1 MLYRLEEHTPQLP
14 APGRY
19 FVADNATVLGRVMLG
34 EDVGIW
40 FNAVVRGDVED
51 IVIGA
56 RTNIQDNCVLHADA
70 GSPLHVGE
78 GVTVGHQATVHGC
91 TVGDNSLI
99 GIQAVVLNGAKIGRN
114 CIIGANALIAEG
126 KEIPDNSLVLGA
138 PGRVKREL
146 TTEELEG
153 LRHSATHYVNN
164 FRRYLKSFEVLK

>member
-1 MLYRLEEHTPQLP
+1 MLYRLEDYTPKVP
-14 APGRY
+14 EPGRY
-19 FVADNATVLGRVMLG
+19 FIANNATVLGRVTLG

-51 IVIGA
+51 LTIGA

-70 GSPLHVGE
+70 GSPLHIGE

-99 GIQAVVLNGAKIGRN
+99 GIQAVVLNGATIGRN
-114 CIIGANALIAEG
+114 CIVGANALIAEG
-126 KEIPDNSLVLGA
+126 KEIPDNSLVVGS

-146 TTEELEG
+146 TTEEIEG
-153 LRHSATHYVNN
+153 LRHSAMHYVNN
-164 FRRYLKSFEVLK
+164 FRRYLKTFAALK